1 MMMMCDFPSCVAK
14 RTLPP
19 YDSLPTHHH
28 PNCPA
33 FLDHHID
40 EPTKANFSSQSAL
53 NPPTTDLSKSNSSA
67 QTQSAVCDADP
78 FSHFYI
84 LIFFET
90 ERKNQKELSGIVHN
104 LIDNQNN
111 EGKLSLN
118 PSSGFFLWYPVN
130 FDCVQKSTFAILFL
144 PFFGIH
150 FSVVNKNLPCLW

>member
-1 MMMMCDFPSCVAK
+1 MRFSFLCGKTYVASVRFPTYPPPPK
-14 RTLPP
+14 LPR
-19 YDSLPTHHH
+19 
-28 PNCPA
+28 
-33 FLDHHID
+33 LDHHID

-90 ERKNQKELSGIVHN
+90 ERKKQKELSGIVHY
-104 LIDNQNN
+104 LINNQNN

-118 PSSGFFLWYPVN
+118 PYSGFFLWYP
-130 FDCVQKSTFAILFL
+130 STAFEKIHSTVLFL

-150 FSVVNKNLPCLW
+150 FFVVNKNLHCLW